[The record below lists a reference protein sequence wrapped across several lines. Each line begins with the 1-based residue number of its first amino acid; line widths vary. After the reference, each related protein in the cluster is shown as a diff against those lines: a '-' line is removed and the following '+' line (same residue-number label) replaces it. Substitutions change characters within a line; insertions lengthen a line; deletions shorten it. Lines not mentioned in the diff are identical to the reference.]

1 MRSPTGTGTAGRCRT
16 WTLPSSNA
24 SGCCRV
30 TGRRPI
36 PSESLRV
43 PQRISEKQFSRL
55 LAFCSPTKLHIV
67 LTCLRHQIPTL
78 TSLERTPAF
87 ISSHSASIT
96 EHLCCGR
103 RGAAPSLRLCFPSLR
118 GRPGWLPAAVV
129 QLSPEL
135 SSPREFHIFCHKSQ
149 TKEQAG
155 GRAGG
160 GEVAAALDGPD
171 HFPGGTSA
179 AKRLNALQEGFL
191 LRNSPQNCSNI
202 LSRGIRGAR

>member
-1 MRSPTGTGTAGRCRT
+1 MRSPRGTGTAGRCRT

-30 TGRRPI
+30 AGRRLI

-43 PQRISEKQFSRL
+43 PQRISEKQFNRL

-96 EHLCCGR
+96 EHLRCGR

-118 GRPGWLPAAVV
+118 GRPGCRLRRC
-129 QLSPEL
+129 
-135 SSPREFHIFCHKSQ
+135 SSPRSCRALGNFTFSAANRRLKSRQ
-149 TKEQAG
+149 EARVAV
-155 GRAGG
+155 GRLQQHR
-160 GEVAAALDGPD
+160 LDGPD

-179 AKRLNALQEGFL
+179 AKQLNALQEGFL